1 MTEKCCG
8 LPHTCPRFCTW
19 ATTVR
24 ETMPAVSVADHVN
37 NLPRPL
43 ETEVTST
50 IDDQIQEST
59 LFRVLG
65 KSRLVPDPDISI
77 PMPPRAAPIDPPK
90 PVNPKDGL
98 GILKLP
104 LHLWP
109 VSATAHGSLALL
121 DGLLK
126 YGRMNWRGTEVRAS
140 VYVGALLRHVAEWME
155 GENVDA
161 KSGLHPLA
169 HALACLAIIVDAQA
183 AGTLVD
189 DRNYPGGYAALAELL
204 TPHVARLQALYAEVK
219 APHHRTIR
227 DQERLAPNRA
237 TGAYIDDTEG
247 RP

>member
-8 LPHTCPRFCTW
+8 IPIGRPRDCAF
-19 ATTVR
+19 AA
-24 ETMPAVSVADHVN
+24 PAEQKCCGQPFACN
-37 NLPRPL
+37 NSSCVYAR
-43 ETEVTST
+43 
-50 IDDQIQEST
+50 
-59 LFRVLG
+59 
-65 KSRLVPDPDISI
+65 RLVSALGHQFEDGKCVHCGVAAVDVLHPFGEARVSAPVCSG
-77 PMPPRAAPIDPPK
+77 PPAAAVDPPK

-109 VSATAHGSLALL
+109 ASATAHGSLALL

-126 YGRMNWRGTEVRAS
+126 YGRMNWRGTEVRAL
-140 VYVGALLRHVAEWME
+140 VYVGALLRHVADWME

-204 TPHVARLQALYAEVK
+204 TPHVPRLQALYADVK
-219 APHHRTIR
+219 APHHWTIK
-227 DQERLAPNRA
+227 DAG
-237 TGAYIDDTEG
+237 TDG
-247 RP
+247 